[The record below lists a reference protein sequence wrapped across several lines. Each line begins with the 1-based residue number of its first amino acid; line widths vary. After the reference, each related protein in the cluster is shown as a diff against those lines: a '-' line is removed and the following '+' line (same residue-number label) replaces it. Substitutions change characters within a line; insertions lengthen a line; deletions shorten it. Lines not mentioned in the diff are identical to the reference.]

1 MALAE
6 QYRSAQGHMQRVQEM
21 VQLAPLVAQDLA
33 TVKSFESQLSQFNKA
48 VENAGGWIQL
58 ATSDPLEWPKYQAQY
73 QQLVNGYQTAVGA
86 LQHKSGELQQRQQMV
101 SQENL
106 GREYQKL
113 TQLIPEWSDQAKYQ
127 TGAQEVH
134 SYLVK
139 QGADPQA
146 VASLSDAL
154 AVSIARKAMLYDKL
168 KDAKKSKQ
176 LRAAPPVIKPGSNA
190 PSDQGRTRDQR
201 ALSAIRTAGRQGNTH
216 AQEKALEGLLGK
228 VWKS

>member
-6 QYRSAQGHMQRVQEM
+6 QYKQAQGHMQRVQEM

-33 TVKSFESQLSQFNKA
+33 TVKAFESQLSQYQNIDW
-48 VENAGGWIQL
+48 VRL
-58 ATSDPLEWPKYQAQY
+58 ASEDPLEYPKYRAQY
-73 QQLVNGYQTAVGA
+73 DRVKQGYDTAVGA
-86 LQHKSGELQQRQQMV
+86 LQQKSGEFQQRQAMV
-101 SQENL
+101 SQETL
-106 GREYQKL
+106 QREHQKL
-113 TQLIPEWSDQAKYQ
+113 TQLIPEWSDQQKYQ
-127 TGAQEVH
+127 SGAQEVH

-146 VASLSDAL
+146 VASLADAL

-201 ALSAIRTAGRQGNTH
+201 ALGTIRQAGRQGNH
-216 AQEKALEGLLGK
+216 QAQEKALEGLLNK